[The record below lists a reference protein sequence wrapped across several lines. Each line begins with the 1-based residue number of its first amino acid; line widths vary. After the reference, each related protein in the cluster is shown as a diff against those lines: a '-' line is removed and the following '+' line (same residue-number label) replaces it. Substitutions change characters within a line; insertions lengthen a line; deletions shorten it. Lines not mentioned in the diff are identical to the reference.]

1 MKTPTEAQ
9 MYSGASDPRDVEMVD
24 ELVQDWLN
32 HADVEAVYAY
42 AESELTDWYL
52 NCAPDTILDSYNEL
66 MERRG
71 ENDDAP
77 K

>member
-1 MKTPTEAQ
+1 MKL
-9 MYSGASDPRDVEMVD
+9 SDELYDKVD

-32 HADVEAVYAY
+32 HADVEEVYAY
-42 AESELTDWYL
+42 AEERSIDWYL
-52 NCAPDTILDSYNEL
+52 NHPDAILESYQEL